1 MSDGTSKRLYEIAD
15 ELRGSA
21 SIGLHHAQNDYDRER
36 YEHALRLSAEIV
48 GVIEGRDGDAVLETY
63 RGNLDHV
70 SPSVGA
76 NAVVMRGE
84 RVLLIR
90 RSDDGLWA
98 LPGGLVEVGETIAEA
113 TARELREEAGVD
125 AEAVRL
131 LGVWDSR
138 RVRSKLRMQLYHTA
152 MFMEQGTGELRP
164 DGVET
169 TEVGFFA
176 EDDLPPLSGGHKI
189 MVPALL
195 ELARDSTAPPFFDR
209 A

>member
-15 ELRGSA
+15 ELRGIA
-21 SIGLHHAQNDYDRER
+21 SMGLQYSQNDYDRER

-76 NAVVMRGE
+76 NAVVMREE

-98 LPGGLVEVGETIAEA
+98 LPGRLVEVGEAIAEA
-113 TARELREEAGVD
+113 TARELREEAGVE
-125 AEAVRL
+125 AEAARR

-138 RVRSKLRMQLYHTA
+138 RV
-152 MFMEQGTGELRP
+152 
-164 DGVET
+164 
-169 TEVGFFA
+169 
-176 EDDLPPLSGGHKI
+176 
-189 MVPALL
+189 
-195 ELARDSTAPPFFDR
+195 
-209 A
+209 

>member
-1 MSDGTSKRLYEIAD
+1 M
-15 ELRGSA
+15 
-21 SIGLHHAQNDYDRER
+21 
-36 YEHALRLSAEIV
+36 
-48 GVIEGRDGDAVLETY
+48 
-63 RGNLDHV
+63 
-70 SPSVGA
+70 
-76 NAVVMRGE
+76 
-84 RVLLIR
+84 
-90 RSDDGLWA
+90 
-98 LPGGLVEVGETIAEA
+98 GETIAEA

-152 MFMEQGTGELRP
+152 MLMEQGTGELRP